1 MVEYDVVRIELDE
14 NPKSIQTFTRLK
26 GELKKVRVWING
38 QRVLYFDLNMKKIKK
53 LKEIK

>member
-38 QRVLYFDLNMKKIKK
+38 QMVLYFDLNMKQIKK
-53 LKEIK
+53 